1 MNNFVSSDVV
11 TFRGSES
18 QKIKDGR
25 VCLNPQY
32 VKNLRMRLGVSQ
44 NALAELASEQGKP
57 LSIATIKRLEK
68 GNPVIYRTA
77 LQIAHLFNVEII
89 SLIEKSENKTDHN

>member
-1 MNNFVSSDVV
+1 MNNFVSSEVV
-11 TFRGSES
+11 TYRGSNT

-25 VCLNPQY
+25 VCLDPEC
-32 VKNLRMRLGVSQ
+32 VKKLRMRLGVSQ

-77 LQIAHLFNVEII
+77 LQIAHIFNVEII
-89 SLIEKSENKTDHN
+89 NLIKSNEKG